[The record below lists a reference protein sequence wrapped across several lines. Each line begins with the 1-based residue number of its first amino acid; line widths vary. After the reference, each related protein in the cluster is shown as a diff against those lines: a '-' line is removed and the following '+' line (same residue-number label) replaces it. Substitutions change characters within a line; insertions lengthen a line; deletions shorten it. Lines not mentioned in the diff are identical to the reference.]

1 VLTILNGIRLER
13 FWTANPEQKRAWRE
27 SHGVAPISTTFVC
40 VARLSR
46 EKNIGEILQVLARR
60 EVAYHQAVLV
70 IVGDGPPKKDLER
83 QARELGCA
91 HRCLFLGRREDVND
105 ILAVADAAIMF
116 SQWEGGPL
124 SVVEA
129 MASSLPVIASDVG
142 AVREMVVDGGSGL
155 ILRAHDLDGLAT
167 AVTRMCRE
175 VEERARMGCEGRRRA
190 SEAFSSAA
198 MARKYVEVY
207 ENLVPAHMI

>member
-1 VLTILNGIRLER
+1 MAISEQVRSSISKVYGSEGVLTILNGIRLER

-70 IVGDGPPKKDLER
+70 IVGDGPLKKDLER

-91 HRCLFLGRREDVND
+91 HRCSR
-105 ILAVADAAIMF
+105 
-116 SQWEGGPL
+116 QPL
-124 SVVEA
+124 
-129 MASSLPVIASDVG
+129 
-142 AVREMVVDGGSGL
+142 
-155 ILRAHDLDGLAT
+155 
-167 AVTRMCRE
+167 
-175 VEERARMGCEGRRRA
+175 
-190 SEAFSSAA
+190 
-198 MARKYVEVY
+198 
-207 ENLVPAHMI
+207 